1 MFCSNKTFEE
11 FESELVY
18 LKEEKG
24 TKKINYFA
32 KKDSQMLGFAKH
44 LTLKKDDSS
53 YLTTFHG
60 IVVTIP
66 NSVSPFPIICEWFA
80 NHFILFWICF
90 SSTSTSSKRELE
102 GFPGNVKPHETAD
115 DSTFFPFFLRCLR
128 ICSHRQFISSQ
139 SNHFSTQNTFV
150 GPGISDVELSTAGKQ
165 LRYFCHPFRRWEQ
178 KKTMPKKSGRE
189 GENNKKKKARFLFR
203 ARKNTGVA
211 ARSLHS
217 TLQDRDLLCSSG
229 KSRRPF

>member
-1 MFCSNKTFEE
+1 MTFFGVIFLFVHLNHVSYWLFWLHRFKRSARLCFLNYFCAMFCSNKTFEE

-66 NSVSPFPIICEWFA
+66 NSVSPFPIICE
-80 NHFILFWICF
+80 
-90 SSTSTSSKRELE
+90 
-102 GFPGNVKPHETAD
+102 
-115 DSTFFPFFLRCLR
+115 
-128 ICSHRQFISSQ
+128 
-139 SNHFSTQNTFV
+139 
-150 GPGISDVELSTAGKQ
+150 
-165 LRYFCHPFRRWEQ
+165 
-178 KKTMPKKSGRE
+178 
-189 GENNKKKKARFLFR
+189 
-203 ARKNTGVA
+203 
-211 ARSLHS
+211 
-217 TLQDRDLLCSSG
+217 
-229 KSRRPF
+229 